1 MANFDLIIR
10 DGTVVT
16 PNGTE
21 QTDIAVLDGRI
32 AVIGNLSRG
41 DAETTIEAKGLY
53 VLPGIIDTQVHFREP
68 GLEHKEDFESGT
80 RAAVTGGVTGVF
92 DMPNNKPSITDA
104 ESYTNKFRG
113 IRGRTWCDYG
123 LYVGATADNAD
134 QLEELELFPACCG
147 VKVFMGSSTGDLL
160 VSDEAVLQRVLSSGR
175 RRVAVHCEDE
185 TRLRDRRLIAESS
198 DGDVA
203 QHPVWRDEQTAFRAT
218 STVISLARLASRRLH
233 ILHVTTAQEMDFLA
247 GHKDIVTVEVTP
259 QHLTLAAPE
268 CYEELGT
275 LAQMNPPIR
284 DRSHRERLWRAVR
297 EGVVDVVGS
306 DHAPH
311 TLAEKAQVYPN
322 SPSGMPGVQTLVP
335 IMLDHVNAGHL
346 TLERMVGLLSTN
358 PARIFGIARKGQV
371 AVGYDGDFTIVDL
384 NAERTITEEWL
395 VSKCGWSP
403 FTGKNVTGWPVATV
417 IRGRLVMMQGELL
430 GAPAGA
436 RMHFQEAL
444 SL

>member
-1 MANFDLIIR
+1 MANFDLLING
-10 DGTVVT
+10 GTVVT

-21 QTDIAVLDGRI
+21 QTDVAVLDGRI
-32 AVIGNLSRG
+32 AAIGNLANGS
-41 DAETTIEAKGLY
+41 AETTIEAKGLY
-53 VLPGIIDTQVHFREP
+53 VLPGIIDSQVHFREP

-80 RAAVTGGVTGVF
+80 KAAVAGGVTGVF
-92 DMPNNKPSITDA
+92 DMPNNKPSITDV

-123 LYVGATADNAD
+123 LYVGATAENA
-134 QLEELELFPACCG
+134 EELAGLELLPACCG

-160 VSDEAVLQRVLSSGR
+160 VDDEDALLRVLHGGR
-175 RRVAVHCEDE
+175 RRVAVHCEDQA
-185 TRLRDRRLIAESS
+185 RLQDRRLIAESS
-198 DGDVA
+198 DGNVA

-218 STVISLARLASRRLH
+218 STVIGLARLASRRLH
-233 ILHVTTAQEMDFLA
+233 ILHVTTAQEMDFLG

-259 QHLTLAAPE
+259 QHLTLAAPD
-268 CYEELGT
+268 CYSDLGT

-284 DRSHRERLWRAVR
+284 DASHRDRLWRAVR
-297 EGVVDVVGS
+297 DGIVDVIGS

-311 TLAEKAQVYPN
+311 TLAEKSQSYPD
-322 SPSGMPGVQTLVP
+322 SPSGMPGVQTMVP
-335 IMLDHVNAGHL
+335 IMLNHVNAGHL

-384 NAERTITEEWL
+384 NAERTITADWL
-395 VSKCGWSP
+395 LSKCGWSP
-403 FTGKNVTGWPVATV
+403 FTDKQVTGWPVATV
-417 IRGRLVMMQGELL
+417 IRGQLVMMQGELL
-430 GAPAGA
+430 GGPAGA